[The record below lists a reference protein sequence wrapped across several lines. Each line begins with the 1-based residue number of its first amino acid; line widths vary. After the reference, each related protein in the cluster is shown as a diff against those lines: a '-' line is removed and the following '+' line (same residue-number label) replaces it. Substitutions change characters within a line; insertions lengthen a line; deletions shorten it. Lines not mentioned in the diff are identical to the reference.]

1 MKNKF
6 FRAWRLVAS
15 CFVFM
20 ASGAAYASD
29 IEYDANGFSDSEAY
43 PYQSATFDEESQTYL
58 ISNAGQLYWYAQGVN
73 KGNVKKGAK
82 LTDNIVVNADVLV
95 DGQLNPSTEG
105 FRAWQPIGTSS
116 FEMSYNFDGDG
127 HSISGLYCKD
137 TQHAALI
144 GFVSGDNVEIKNV
157 TVRDSYFSDYN
168 QVAGIVA
175 VARKDDGSITISN
188 CHFYGLVEASQ
199 GMCGAI
205 LGWVPTGQA
214 TIDKCSNHGTIRSTD
229 TYCGGIVGEAR
240 SSLTIT
246 DSYNAT
252 EGRVENTKNYTG
264 GIVGGTTSTSTFI
277 GCHNDGYVTGQRYV
291 SGVIGYVEGG
301 EATVKQ
307 CYNAGEVNSQSGYS
321 AGIVGSVESNA
332 TATILNCYHS
342 GVISGYYNNASG
354 LVAGIS
360 YWGSCSIDNCFVT
373 GEVVKDRYSS
383 YPRVYY
389 YYSDGTCNLTNAYS
403 DMKDNFNRG
412 TQLTNEQISN
422 GILAYILRKGTEGTV
437 WGQNVGTDSHPTFS
451 GELLNA
457 DITEYSIAFTTY
469 DGDEVASS
477 YPSSYINGVAV
488 TLPATSRAGYTFLGW
503 YDNADFEGE
512 AVTTIPADATGDK
525 AFYAKFAIE
534 YNITYH
540 DGFSGTTSDTYTST
554 VEKELGRISHNGYIF
569 NGWYTDEQLT
579 DGPVA
584 YIGAEETG
592 DKTFYAKWFAIAIPQ
607 TDEQGTYLISNAA
620 ELYGFS
626 AITNG
631 THGQTQNVYAN
642 ARLTAD
648 ITVNEGVLDN
658 DVNGVLVPGKFFME
672 WDPIGKYS
680 DYKAMFD
687 GNGHTI
693 SGLYYNGNGYAALIG
708 QLYNYDRDHPVGV
721 KNLTIADSY
730 FKTSSY
736 SSSAASV
743 CGYSKYEVEFSNLTS
758 YAQVVSNNYYAA
770 GIVAY
775 FDYAYTSV
783 DGCVNYGKVEGGRY
797 TGGICAYFYPYSGA
811 LGISNSTNY
820 GEVSGNSSVGGVL
833 GYGYNESFVT
843 GCTNY
848 GTVKEKQ
855 SVSYLGG
862 IAGYVCSADN
872 CHNYG
877 RVTSNGSNVG
887 GVIGNVYGSSTTH
900 VTLCSNHGD
909 IETGNSGYVGGVVG
923 YMPVFYETAI
933 SQCYNVGS
941 VSSQSTSGYIGG
953 VAGYIYGEVSMEDCY
968 NTGSISGAIIGGLA
982 GYSDELLSNSF
993 NTGKLQQISTTQER
1007 YISWKGSLVGM
1018 SSQNEDE
1025 SFKCSFANVYNNSQ
1039 FCAWDA
1045 LKSTAVEGVDLN
1057 TIALCNGTLPAGFSA
1072 DVWTA
1077 GSIVTDAEANTVTF
1091 NFPYITALGEES
1103 QFSLTATYVVD
1114 GYTSEYNYG
1123 DEFIYD
1129 GTVTFTI
1136 DDDVEFGADIN
1147 SSDVSVT
1154 APEFAGSTVVV
1165 EALYQDAV
1173 PFSYTVNVNGVP
1185 TAISNIDADKAVK
1198 GNKAYK
1204 TVENGRVVIIRGSE
1218 KYSLSGSKM

>member
-43 PYQSATFDEESQTYL
+43 PYQSAVFDEETQTYL
-58 ISNAGQLYWYAQGVN
+58 ISNAGQLYWYAEGVN
-73 KGNVKKGAK
+73 KGDVKKGAK
-82 LTDNIVVNADVLV
+82 LTADITVNTDVLV
-95 DGQLNPSTEG
+95 DGALNPSTEG
-105 FRAWQPIGTSS
+105 FRDWSPIGNRY
-116 FEMSYNFDGDG
+116 FEMYYSFDGDG
-127 HSISGLYCKD
+127 HSISGLYCANKAY
-137 TQHAALI
+137 AALI
-144 GFVSGDNVEIKNV
+144 GHVRGEGVEIKNV
-157 TVRDSYFSDYN
+157 TIRDSYFSN
-168 QVAGIVA
+168 TIQVAGIVSS
-175 VARKDDGSITISN
+175 VEENGCSITISN
-188 CHFYGLVEASQ
+188 CHFYGLIDAQ
-199 GMCGAI
+199 GRCGAI
-205 LGWVPTGQA
+205 LGSHTKGQV
-214 TIDKCSNHGTIRSTD
+214 TIDNCSNRGTIRSTAE
-229 TYCGGIVGEAR
+229 YCGGIVGE
-240 SSLTIT
+240 SSAPITIT
-246 DSYNAT
+246 NCYNAA
-252 EGRVENTKNYTG
+252 EARVENTNNYTG
-264 GIVGGTTSTSTFI
+264 GIVGGTKSTATLI
-277 GCHNDGYVTGQRYV
+277 GCHNDGYVTGQRIV
-291 SGVIGYVEGG
+291 SGVIGYVAGG
-301 EATVKQ
+301 EATIKQ
-307 CYNAGEVNSQSGYS
+307 CYNAGEVNSKNGYS

-332 TATILNCYHS
+332 IATILNCYHS
-342 GVISGYYNNASG
+342 GVISGYSNNASG
-354 LVAGIS
+354 LVACIS
-360 YWGSCSIDNCFVT
+360 YKGSCSIDNCFVIGT
-373 GEVVKDRYSS
+373 VVKDRYSS

-403 DMKDNFNRG
+403 DMKDDFNRG

-469 DGDEVASS
+469 DGDEAASS
-477 YPSSYINGVAV
+477 YPSSYINGIAV
-488 TLPATSRAGYTFLGW
+488 TLPTPSRTGYTFLGW
-503 YDNADFEGE
+503 YDNADFESE
-512 AVTTIPADATGDK
+512 AVTSISADATGDK

-534 YNITYH
+534 YSITYH

-554 VEKELGRISHNGYIF
+554 VEKELGRITHDGYIF
-569 NGWYTDEQLT
+569 NGWYTDEELT
-579 DGPVA
+579 NGPVA
-584 YIGAEETG
+584 IIGAEETG
-592 DKTFYAKWFAIAIPQ
+592 DKTFYAKWLEIAIPQ
-607 TDEQGTYLISNAA
+607 ADEQGTYLISNAA

-626 AITNG
+626 AIVNG

-648 ITVNEGVLDN
+648 ITVNESVLDN

-680 DYKAMFD
+680 EYKAMFD
-687 GNGHTI
+687 GNEHTI
-693 SGLYYNGNGYAALIG
+693 SGLYYNGNGHAALIS

-721 KNLTIADSY
+721 KDLTIADSY
-730 FKTSSY
+730 FKTTGYSSY
-736 SSSAASV
+736 AASV
-743 CGYSKYEVEFSNLTS
+743 CGSSSYEVEFSNITS
-758 YAQVVSNNYYAA
+758 KAQVVSNHSIAA

-775 FDYAYTSV
+775 YPSTSSI
-783 DGCVNYGKVEGGRY
+783 DGCVNYGKIEGGGNA
-797 TGGICAYFYPYSGA
+797 GGICGYFYASSDQT
-811 LGISNSTNY
+811 LGVKNSTNH
-820 GEVSGNSSVGGVL
+820 GEVSGKSAVGGIL
-833 GYGYNESFVT
+833 GYGNCNVT
-843 GCTNY
+843 DCANY
-848 GTVKEKQ
+848 GAVNVEQNNYT
-855 SVSYLGG
+855 GG

-877 RVTSNGSNVG
+877 SITTNGSNVG
-887 GVIGNVYGSSTTH
+887 GVIGYVDSNSTTH

-909 IETGNSGYVGGVVG
+909 VVTGNNCYYVGGVVG
-923 YMPVFYETAI
+923 FMCVYYECLL

-941 VSSQSTSGYIGG
+941 VSSQTTSGYIGG
-953 VAGYIYGEVSMEDCY
+953 VAAYISGEVSMEDCY
-968 NTGSISGAIIGGLA
+968 NAGSISGAIIGGLA
-982 GYSDELLSNSF
+982 GHSDVLLSNIF
-993 NTGKLQQISTTQER
+993 NTGKLQQISATQER
-1007 YISWKGSLVGM
+1007 YISRKGSLVGI

-1025 SFKCSFANVYNNSQ
+1025 SFKCSFANAYNNSQ

-1077 GSIVTDAEANTVTF
+1077 GSIVTDTETNTVTF
-1091 NFPYITALGEES
+1091 NFPYITALGEKS

-1154 APEFAGSTVVV
+1154 APVFDGSSVVV
-1165 EALYQDAV
+1165 EALYQGAV
-1173 PFSYTVNVNGVP
+1173 QFSYTVNVNGVP

>member
-20 ASGAAYASD
+20 ASGVAYASD

-43 PYQSATFDEESQTYL
+43 PYQSAIFDEETQTYL

-82 LTDNIVVNADVLV
+82 LTANIVVNADVIV

-105 FRAWQPIGTSS
+105 FRAWQPIGSSS

-137 TQHAALI
+137 TQYAALI

-157 TVRDSYFSDYN
+157 TVRDSYFSN
-168 QVAGIVA
+168 SNTVAGIVA
-175 VARKDDGSITISN
+175 RKGDGSLTISN

-214 TIDKCSNHGTIRSTD
+214 TIDNCSNRGTIRSTD
-229 TYCGGIVGEAR
+229 RFCGGIVGTA
-240 SSLTIT
+240 SSSINIT

-264 GIVGGTTSTSTFI
+264 GIVGGTSSTATLI
-277 GCHNDGYVTGQRYV
+277 GCHNDGYVTGQSRV

-342 GVISGYYNNASG
+342 GVISGYVYNVSG
-354 LVAGIS
+354 LVANIS
-360 YWGSCSIDNCFVT
+360 YRGSCSIDNCFVT

-403 DMKDNFNRG
+403 DMKDDFNRG

-469 DGDEVASS
+469 DGDEAASS
-477 YPSSYINGVAV
+477 YPSSYIIGIAV
-488 TLPATSRAGYTFLGW
+488 TLPTTSRTGYTFLGW

-554 VEKELGRISHNGYIF
+554 VEKELGRITHDGYIF
-569 NGWYTDEQLT
+569 NGWYTDEELT
-579 DGPVA
+579 NGPVA
-584 YIGAEETG
+584 IIGAEETG
-592 DKTFYAKWFAIAIPQ
+592 DKTFYAKWFEIAIPQ
-607 TDEQGTYLISNAA
+607 ADEQGTYLISNAA

-626 AITNG
+626 AIVNG
-631 THGQTQNVYAN
+631 THGQTKNVYAN

-648 ITVNEGVLDN
+648 ITVNEGVLDK
-658 DVNGVLVPGKFFME
+658 DVNGVLVPDKFFME
-672 WDPIGKYS
+672 WDPIGKYEN
-680 DYKAMFD
+680 YKAMFD
-687 GNGHTI
+687 GDGHTI
-693 SGLYYNGNGYAALIG
+693 SGLYYNGDGHAALIG
-708 QLYNYDRDHPVGV
+708 YLYNYDRTYPVGV
-721 KNLTIADSY
+721 KDLTIADSY
-730 FKTSSY
+730 FKTTGYSY
-736 SSSAASV
+736 YAASV
-743 CGYSKYEVEFSNLTS
+743 CAYAYYDIVLSNLTS
-758 YAQVVSNNYYAA
+758 YAQVVSSNNYAA

-775 FDYAYTSV
+775 YSYPSTSSI
-783 DGCVNYGKVEGGRY
+783 DGCVNYGKIEGGGNA
-797 TGGICAYFYPYSGA
+797 GGICGYFYASSDQT
-811 LGISNSTNY
+811 LGVKNSTNH
-820 GEVSGNSSVGGVL
+820 GEVSGKSAVGGIL
-833 GYGYNESFVT
+833 GYGYCNVT
-843 GCTNY
+843 DCANY
-848 GTVKEKQ
+848 GAVNVEQNNYT
-855 SVSYLGG
+855 GG
-862 IAGYVCSADN
+862 IAGYVCSAYN

-877 RVTSNGSNVG
+877 SVTTNGSNVG
-887 GVIGNVYGSSTTH
+887 GVIGYVDSNSTTH

-909 IETGNSGYVGGVVG
+909 VVTGNNTYYVGGVVG
-923 YMPVFYETAI
+923 YMSVYYETAI

-941 VSSQSTSGYIGG
+941 VSSQKTSGYVGG
-953 VAGYIYGEVSMEDCY
+953 VAAYISEKVSMVDCY
-968 NTGSISGAIIGGLA
+968 NAGSISGAIIGGLA
-982 GYSDELLSNSF
+982 GHSDVLLSNIF
-993 NTGKLQQISTTQER
+993 NTGKLQQISTTQES
-1007 YISWKGSLVGM
+1007 YISCKGSLVGE
-1018 SSQNEDE
+1018 SEKNEDE
-1025 SFKCSFANVYNNSQ
+1025 SFKCSFVNAYNNSH
-1039 FCAWDA
+1039 FSSLEA
-1045 LKSTAVEGVDLN
+1045 LQSTAIEGVDLN
-1057 TIALCNGTLPAGFSA
+1057 TIALCNGTLPAGFSE

-1077 GSIVTDAEANTVTF
+1077 GSIVTDAETNTVTF
-1091 NFPYITALGEES
+1091 NFPYITALGEKS

-1154 APEFAGSTVVV
+1154 APVFDGSSVVV
-1165 EALYQDAV
+1165 EALYQGAV
-1173 PFSYTVNVNGVP
+1173 QFSYTVNVNGVP

-1198 GNKAYK
+1198 GDKAYK

>member
-1 MKNKF
+1 
-6 FRAWRLVAS
+6 
-15 CFVFM
+15 M

-43 PYQSATFDEESQTYL
+43 PYQSAIFDEETQTYL

-82 LTDNIVVNADVLV
+82 LTANIVVNADVIV

-116 FEMSYNFDGDG
+116 FVMSYNFDGDG
-127 HSISGLYCKD
+127 YSISGLYCKD
-137 TQHAALI
+137 TQRAALI

-157 TVRDSYFSDYN
+157 TVRDSYFSN
-168 QVAGIVA
+168 GNTVAGIVA
-175 VARKDDGSITISN
+175 RKGDGSLTISN

-205 LGWVPTGQA
+205 LGWVPTGQT
-214 TIDKCSNHGTIRSTD
+214 TIDNCSNRGTIRSTD
-229 TYCGGIVGEAR
+229 RFCGGIVGTA
-240 SSLTIT
+240 SSSINIT

-264 GIVGGTTSTSTFI
+264 GIVGGTSSTATLI
-277 GCHNDGYVTGQRYV
+277 GCHNDGYVTGQSSV

-307 CYNAGEVNSQSGYS
+307 CYNAGEVNSQSGHS

-342 GVISGYYNNASG
+342 GVISGYVYNVSG
-354 LVAGIS
+354 LVASIS
-360 YWGSCSIDNCFVT
+360 YRGSCSIDNCFVT
-373 GEVVKDRYSS
+373 GTVVKESYSN
-383 YPRVYY
+383 YPRLYY
-389 YYSDGTCNLTNAYS
+389 YYSNGTCNLTNAYS
-403 DMKDNFNRG
+403 DMRDDYKRG

-422 GILAYILRKGTEGTV
+422 GILAYLLRKGTEGTV
-437 WGQNVGTDSHPTFS
+437 WGQNVGTDLHPTFS

-469 DGDEVASS
+469 DGDEAASS
-477 YPSSYINGVAV
+477 YPSSYINGLAV
-488 TLPATSRAGYTFLGW
+488 TLPTTSRTGYTFLGW

-540 DGFSGTTSDTYTST
+540 VGFSGTTSDTYTST
-554 VEKELGRISHNGYIF
+554 VEKELGRITHDGYIF
-569 NGWYTDEQLT
+569 NGWYTDEELT
-579 DGPVA
+579 NGPVTI
-584 YIGAEETG
+584 IGAEETG
-592 DKTFYAKWFAIAIPQ
+592 DKTFYAKWFEIAIPQ
-607 TDEQGTYLISNAA
+607 ADEQGTYLISNAA

-658 DVNGVLVPGKFFME
+658 DVLVPGKFFME

-680 DYKAMFD
+680 YYQAMFD

-693 SGLYYNGNGYAALIG
+693 SGLYYNGDGYAALIG
-708 QLYNYDRDHPVGV
+708 KLYNYDRDHPVGV
-721 KNLTIADSY
+721 KDLTIADSY
-730 FKTSSY
+730 FKTSGYGSY
-736 SSSAASV
+736 AASV
-743 CGYSKYEVEFSNLTS
+743 CAYAYCEVEFSNLTS

-775 FDYAYTSV
+775 YDYAYTSI
-783 DGCVNYGKVEGGRY
+783 DGCVNYGKVEGGGN
-797 TGGICAYFYPYSGA
+797 TGGICGYFCPYSGNT
-811 LGISNSTNY
+811 LGILNSTNY
-820 GEVSGNSSVGGVL
+820 GEVSGDSSVGGVL
-833 GYGYNESFVT
+833 GYGDKESFVT

-848 GTVKEKQ
+848 GTVNVEE
-855 SVSYLGG
+855 YGYTGG

-877 RVTSNGSNVG
+877 SVTTNGSNVG
-887 GVIGNVYGSSTTH
+887 GVIGYVNGNSTTH

-909 IETGNSGYVGGVVG
+909 IETGNSGHVGGVVG
-923 YMPVFYETAI
+923 YMSVYYETAI

-941 VSSQSTSGYIGG
+941 VSSQSTSGHIGG
-953 VAGYIYGEVSMEDCY
+953 VAGYIYGKVSMVDCY
-968 NTGSISGAIIGGLA
+968 NAGSISGAIIGGLV
-982 GYSDELLSNSF
+982 GHSDVLLSNIF
-993 NTGKLQQISTTQER
+993 NTGKLQQISATQER
-1007 YISWKGSLVGM
+1007 YISCKGSLVGE
-1018 SSQNEDE
+1018 SIKNEDE
-1025 SFKCSFANVYNNSQ
+1025 SFKCSFVNAYNNSQ

-1045 LKSTAVEGVDLN
+1045 LQSTAIEGVDLN

-1077 GSIVTDAEANTVTF
+1077 GSIVTDAETNTVTF
-1091 NFPYITALGEES
+1091 NFPYITAHGEES

-1185 TAISNIDADKAVK
+1185 TAISNLNADKAVK
-1198 GNKAYK
+1198 GDKAYK